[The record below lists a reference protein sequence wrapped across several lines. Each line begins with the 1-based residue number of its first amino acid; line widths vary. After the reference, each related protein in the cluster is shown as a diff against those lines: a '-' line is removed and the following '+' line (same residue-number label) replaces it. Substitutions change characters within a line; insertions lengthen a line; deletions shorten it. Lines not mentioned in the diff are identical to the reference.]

1 MTHPNAP
8 APPGA
13 DLTARILDT
22 AVARA
27 GQTAI
32 ASFGRNWSYAEL
44 TARAGRMTAALA
56 RLDVGPDKRLG
67 MMLPPVPTAA
77 MAALAGLRLGAT
89 LVPCDPLARGEA
101 LAGRLSGVASGVLVS
116 LDLTR
121 LQHRWLE
128 LLDDSA
134 LDAVLVDK
142 MAELLPFPRNLLAPL
157 LRGGELAT
165 LPRHPRA
172 SALPRLLQ
180 AEGDRPGTL
189 DASDGAGVLRAD
201 GSRADAGELTHA
213 VDRLLEMAGGGGR
226 WLVAQHPEDA
236 WALGALLAPLTAGRE
251 VVLLPRLDART
262 VSTALDQ
269 AAPRVAVLSPR
280 VVETLADTPPPTAP
294 LDLAIVPPAVD
305 AELRERLASAIGA
318 RVAVWDGP

>member
-1 MTHPNAP
+1 VTHPT
-8 APPGA
+8 APPAGPSA
-13 DLTARILDT
+13 LTARVLNA
-22 AVARA
+22 AVAR
-27 GQTAI
+27 GEQTAI
-32 ASFGRNWSYAEL
+32 SSFGRSWSYAQL
-44 TARAGRMTAALA
+44 TARAGRMTGALA

-67 MMLPPVPTAA
+67 LLLPPVPTAA

-89 LVPCDPLARGEA
+89 LVPCDPLARGA
-101 LAGRLSGVASGVLVS
+101 PLAGRLDDIASGVLVS

-165 LPRHPRA
+165 LPRHPRT

-180 AEGDRPGTL
+180 AEGARPGTL
-189 DASDGAGVLRAD
+189 DASGAAGMLRAD
-201 GSRADAGELTHA
+201 GSRADADRLTVA
-213 VDRLLEMAGGGGR
+213 VDELLELAGGARR

-236 WALGALLAPLTAGRE
+236 WALTALLAPLTAGRE

-262 VSTALDQ
+262 LASALEQ
-269 AAPRVAVLSPR
+269 AAPRVAVLGPK
-280 VVETLADTPPPTAP
+280 VAEALADTPPPTAP
-294 LDLAIVPPAVD
+294 LDLAVVPPTVD
-305 AELRERLASAIGA
+305 PAQRDRLAGALGA

>member
-1 MTHPNAP
+1 VTHPNAP
-8 APPGA
+8 AGA
-13 DLTARILDT
+13 GAPLTARILDA
-22 AVARA
+22 AVAR
-27 GQTAI
+27 GEQTAI
-32 ASFGRNWSYAEL
+32 SSFGRSWTYAQL
-44 TARAGRMTAALA
+44 TARSGRMTGALA

-67 MMLPPVPTAA
+67 LLLPPVPTAA

-89 LVPCDPLARGEA
+89 LVPCDPLARGEP
-101 LAGRLSGVASGVLVS
+101 LAQRLSGIAAGVLVS

-128 LLDDSA
+128 LLDDSS

-165 LPRHPRA
+165 LPRHPRT

-180 AEGDRPGTL
+180 AEGERPGTL
-189 DASDGAGVLRAD
+189 DASDAAGVLRAD
-201 GSRADAGELTHA
+201 GSRADAAALTAA
-213 VDRLLEMAGGGGR
+213 VDRLLDLAGGAGR
-226 WLVAQHPEDA
+226 WLIAQHPEDA
-236 WALGALLAPLTAGRE
+236 WALTALLAPLTAGRE

-262 VSTALDQ
+262 VATALDQ
-269 AAPRVAVLSPR
+269 AAPRVAVLSPA
-280 VVETLADTPPPTAP
+280 VAEALADRPPASAA

-305 AELRERLASAIGA
+305 AEQRDRLASAIGA